1 MKLLI
6 CGSRKIARMSLLHE
20 CLDVFPHTGIVGTI
34 ISGGAK
40 GVDKLAIDYA
50 KEYGIKP
57 VEIEADWYPNGS
69 YDPGA
74 GYKRN
79 RIMLDLLN
87 QDDVVLALW
96 DGKSSGTKDMINIS
110 KKKGIEVWVFT
121 VRTDKPITLS
131 WDVFNQNKQLSLI

>member
-6 CGSRKIARMSLLHE
+6 CGSRKIARMSFLHD
-20 CLDVFPHTGIVGTI
+20 CLNVFPHTSIVGTI

-50 KEYGIKP
+50 KEHGIKP
-57 VEIEADWYPNGS
+57 VEVEADWYPNGL
-69 YDPGA
+69 YNPGA

-87 QDDVVLALW
+87 QDDMVLALW
-96 DGKSSGTKDMINIS
+96 DGKSSGTKDMIDIS
-110 KKKGIEVWVFT
+110 KKKGLEVWVFT

-131 WDVFNQNKQLSLI
+131 WDVFNQNKQLSLL

>member
-1 MKLLI
+1 
-6 CGSRKIARMSLLHE
+6 MSLLHD
-20 CLDVFPHTGIVGTI
+20 CLDVFPHTNMVSTI

-57 VEIEADWYPNGS
+57 VEIEADWYPNGQ

-79 RIMLDLLN
+79 KVMLDLLV
-87 QDDVVLALW
+87 QDDIVLALW

-110 KKKGIEVWVFT
+110 KKRGVEVWVFT
-121 VRTDKPITLS
+121 VHTSKPITLS